1 MRNLSFRAKILIS
14 FVIILSCALIVPS
27 MYFRHEL
34 VTNIRQDAVES
45 AKKQLRAVS
54 WVLESEKVPFTLP
67 TLNKRLREIKNNFQL
82 RITYVDK
89 NGKVVADSDVAPEKM
104 TTLENHASRP
114 EIAQALAGPLGVSIR
129 FSATLGKH
137 LIYLAQPENIAGMGS
152 GTLRISMPYSRVQS
166 FLDIMTKNF
175 LGIIALTLLIFTF
188 LTTVFANQLSK
199 SVEHLVAIAISI
211 GEGDYA
217 KRIRIS
223 PGKEFT
229 PLLKAVN
236 HMAEKIEHN
245 IRTITSQKLEMEAI
259 LNGMNEGVMA
269 LDNAGNILE
278 WNHSMEVIFPE
289 ILHKRGHRPIEA
301 IRIPELEST
310 CRQMIQNQ
318 DQQPGPVN
326 RQLRTTNDKYYDVNV
341 VPTGKDEPRLIVVF
355 HDITEIKRLET
366 VRKDFVANVS
376 HELRTPLTSIKG
388 YAETLLTLNAA
399 AKDENTEQ
407 FLGIILKHTDAM
419 TRILNDLLELAR
431 IEAKTDTTTPH
442 EPVHI
447 KAALAMARKSVAH
460 LLAPKGIVME
470 EDLPDGECLV
480 PGQRAQIEQVFKNLL
495 ENAIKYAPEKNGILR
510 VRIREHKNDVLL
522 EIEDNGPGIPLVEQ
536 QRIFERFYR
545 VEKDRNSKTAGM
557 GLGLAICK
565 HIILQHGGKIWVTSP
580 LEDARGSRFSFTLG
594 KTM

>member
-34 VTNIRQDAVES
+34 VTNIRQDAVET

-129 FSATLGKH
+129 FSATMGKH
-137 LIYLAQPENIAGMGS
+137 LIYLAQPESIAGMGS

-188 LTTVFANQLSK
+188 LTTVFANQLAK

-217 KRIRIS
+217 KRIRVS

-278 WNHSMEVIFPE
+278 WNHSMEVIFPA

-310 CRQMIQNQ
+310 CHQMIQNQ

-326 RQLRTTNDKYYDVNV
+326 LQLRTTNDKYYDVNV

-366 VRKDFVANVS
+366 VRKDFVAN
-376 HELRTPLTSIKG
+376 
-388 YAETLLTLNAA
+388 
-399 AKDENTEQ
+399 
-407 FLGIILKHTDAM
+407 
-419 TRILNDLLELAR
+419 
-431 IEAKTDTTTPH
+431 
-442 EPVHI
+442 
-447 KAALAMARKSVAH
+447 
-460 LLAPKGIVME
+460 
-470 EDLPDGECLV
+470 
-480 PGQRAQIEQVFKNLL
+480 
-495 ENAIKYAPEKNGILR
+495 
-510 VRIREHKNDVLL
+510 
-522 EIEDNGPGIPLVEQ
+522 
-536 QRIFERFYR
+536 
-545 VEKDRNSKTAGM
+545 
-557 GLGLAICK
+557 
-565 HIILQHGGKIWVTSP
+565 
-580 LEDARGSRFSFTLG
+580 
-594 KTM
+594 